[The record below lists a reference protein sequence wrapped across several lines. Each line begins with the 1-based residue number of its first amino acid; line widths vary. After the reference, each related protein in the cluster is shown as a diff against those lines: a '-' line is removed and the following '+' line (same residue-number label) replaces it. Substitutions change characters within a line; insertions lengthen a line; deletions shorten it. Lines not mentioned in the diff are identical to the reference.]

1 MQLLVFQHFQGG
13 AGVFACQPGFAGGR
27 LPLRVPFT
35 ARPISPLKKIPHQP
49 MDHMAA
55 DCIHENASMRIKS
68 YYSRSVE
75 IAIAEAREE
84 LGPEAMLVES
94 RKAAPDA
101 RHLGE
106 YEVIF
111 ALTSNTPPADA
122 KSIESS
128 PATPPPPDRLSLDV
142 AELKKELEGMRR
154 AITRTAFASP
164 QWLGAAPG
172 LSDAYAMLTANE
184 VAPDLARDIVQSA
197 ESRSGGSPRPR
208 VAQIKQPRDED
219 GYRRAMV
226 EELESRFTV
235 KPVLGRTES
244 GVRITALVGPPGA
257 GKTTTLVKL
266 AVNYGL
272 VARRPVV
279 LISMDNHRIAA
290 AEQLRSY
297 ASILGVGFQLLE
309 TVSALAQCIEEH
321 RAKDLILIDT
331 PGLGFT
337 ELGDSSA
344 LAHFLSTR
352 ADIDTQLALA
362 ASVKP
367 VDLSRMVDAYQVFK
381 PQRLMFTKLDET
393 TSYGPIFNEAV
404 RTGMPLSFFATG
416 QRIPEDLEEVTAGR
430 LSSLILSG
438 QAARSRSVA

>member
-1 MQLLVFQHFQGG
+1 M
-13 AGVFACQPGFAGGR
+13 
-27 LPLRVPFT
+27 
-35 ARPISPLKKIPHQP
+35 K
-49 MDHMAA
+49 
-55 DCIHENASMRIKS
+55 IKS

-75 IAIAEAREE
+75 VAIAEAREE

-94 RKAAPDA
+94 RKAAPEA

-111 ALTSNTPPADA
+111 ALTSDTPPIRA
-122 KSIESS
+122 KALA
-128 PATPPPPDRLSLDV
+128 PTPTPDHLSEDV

-154 AITRTAFASP
+154 AITRTAFAPP
-164 QWLGAAPG
+164 QWLGGAPD
-172 LSDAYAMLTANE
+172 LSDAYATLTANE
-184 VAPDLARDIVQSA
+184 VAPDLAREIVQSA
-197 ESRSGGSPRPR
+197 ESRSGGGSRLR
-208 VAQIKQPRDED
+208 VTRLKQPPDAA
-219 GYRRAMV
+219 GYRQALAQ
-226 EELESRFTV
+226 ELESRFTV
-235 KPVLGRTES
+235 KPALGRNES

-272 VARRPVV
+272 ACRRPVV

-297 ASILGVGFQLLE
+297 AGILGVGFQVLE
-309 TVSALAQCIEEH
+309 TVSALAQSIEEH

-337 ELGDSSA
+337 ELGDSST

-352 ADIDTQLALA
+352 PDIDTQLTLA

-367 VDLSRMVDAYQVFK
+367 VDLSRMVDAYQVFN
-381 PQRLMFTKLDET
+381 PQRFVFTKLDET
-393 TSYGPIFNEAV
+393 TSFGPIFNEAV

-416 QRIPEDLEEVTAGR
+416 QRIPEDLEEVVASR
-430 LSSLILSG
+430 LTSMILCG
-438 QAARSRSVA
+438 QTARSRSAA

>member
-1 MQLLVFQHFQGG
+1 M
-13 AGVFACQPGFAGGR
+13 
-27 LPLRVPFT
+27 
-35 ARPISPLKKIPHQP
+35 K
-49 MDHMAA
+49 
-55 DCIHENASMRIKS
+55 IKS

-111 ALTSNTPPADA
+111 ALTSD
-122 KSIESS
+122 
-128 PATPPPPDRLSLDV
+128 TPPPPTKAAPPPQPARDFLSQDV

-154 AITRTAFASP
+154 AITRTAFAPP
-164 QWLGAAPG
+164 QWLGGTPD
-172 LSDAYAMLTANE
+172 LSDAYAILTANE
-184 VAPDLARDIVQSA
+184 VAPDLAREIVQSA
-197 ESRSGGSPRPR
+197 ESRSGRGSRPR
-208 VAQIKQPRDED
+208 VAQLKQPNDAA
-219 GYRRAMV
+219 GYGRALAQ
-226 EELESRFTV
+226 ELESRFTV
-235 KPVLGRTES
+235 KPSLGRTDS

-272 VARRPVV
+272 ACRRPVV
-279 LISMDNHRIAA
+279 LLSMDNHRIAA

-297 ASILGVGFQLLE
+297 AAILGVGFQLLE
-309 TVSALAQCIEEH
+309 TVSSLAQSIEEH
-321 RAKDLILIDT
+321 RGKDLILIDT

-337 ELGDSSA
+337 ELTDSST
-344 LAHFLSTR
+344 LAQFLSTR
-352 ADIDTQLALA
+352 ADIDTQLTLA

-381 PQRLMFTKLDET
+381 PQRLVFTKLDET
-393 TSYGPIFNEAV
+393 TSFGPIFNEAV
-404 RTGMPLSFFATG
+404 RTGLPLSFFAAG
-416 QRIPEDLEEVTAGR
+416 QRIPEDLEEVTASR
-430 LSSLILSG
+430 LTGMILSG
-438 QAARSRSVA
+438 NAARSRSVA

>member
-1 MQLLVFQHFQGG
+1 M
-13 AGVFACQPGFAGGR
+13 
-27 LPLRVPFT
+27 
-35 ARPISPLKKIPHQP
+35 K
-49 MDHMAA
+49 
-55 DCIHENASMRIKS
+55 IKS

-75 IAIAEAREE
+75 VAIAEAREE

-94 RKAAPDA
+94 RKAAPEA

-111 ALTSNTPPADA
+111 ALTSD
-122 KSIESS
+122 SS
-128 PATPPPPDRLSLDV
+128 PTQAKAPAPPPDHLSQDV
-142 AELKKELEGMRR
+142 AELKKELERMRR
-154 AITRTAFASP
+154 AITRTAFAPP
-164 QWLGAAPG
+164 QWLGGAPD
-172 LSDAYAMLTANE
+172 LSDAYATLTANE
-184 VAPDLARDIVQSA
+184 VDPDLAREIVQSA
-197 ESRSGGSPRPR
+197 ESRSGGGSRPR
-208 VAQIKQPRDED
+208 VARIKEQSDAA
-219 GYRRAMV
+219 GYRQALAL
-226 EELESRFTV
+226 ELESRFTV
-235 KPVLGRTES
+235 KPSLGRSES

-272 VARRPVV
+272 ACRRPVV

-297 ASILGVGFQLLE
+297 AGILGVGFQLLE
-309 TVSALAQCIEEH
+309 TVSALAQSIEEH

-337 ELGDSSA
+337 ELGDSST

-352 ADIDTQLALA
+352 SDIDTQLTLA

-381 PQRLMFTKLDET
+381 PQRLVFTKLDET
-393 TSYGPIFNEAV
+393 TSFGPIFNEAV

-416 QRIPEDLEEVTAGR
+416 QRIPEDLEEVAAAR
-430 LSSLILSG
+430 LTSMILAG
-438 QAARSRSVA
+438 QAARSRSAA

>member
-1 MQLLVFQHFQGG
+1 M
-13 AGVFACQPGFAGGR
+13 
-27 LPLRVPFT
+27 
-35 ARPISPLKKIPHQP
+35 K
-49 MDHMAA
+49 
-55 DCIHENASMRIKS
+55 IKS

-75 IAIAEAREE
+75 VAIAEAREE

-94 RKAAPDA
+94 RKAAPEA

-111 ALTSNTPPADA
+111 ALTSD
-122 KSIESS
+122 SS
-128 PATPPPPDRLSLDV
+128 PIQAIVSAPPPDHLSQDV

-154 AITRTAFASP
+154 AITRTAFAPP
-164 QWLGAAPG
+164 QWLSGAPD
-172 LSDAYAMLTANE
+172 LSDAYAILTANE
-184 VAPDLARDIVQSA
+184 VAPDLAREIVQSA
-197 ESRSGGSPRPR
+197 ESRSGDGSRLR
-208 VAQIKQPRDED
+208 VARLKQAPDAA
-219 GYRRAMV
+219 GYRQALAQ
-226 EELESRFTV
+226 ELESRFTV
-235 KPVLGRTES
+235 KPSLGRGES
-244 GVRITALVGPPGA
+244 RVRITALVGPPGA

-272 VARRPVV
+272 ACRRPVI

-297 ASILGVGFQLLE
+297 AGILGVGFQLLE
-309 TVSALAQCIEEH
+309 TVSALAQSIEEH
-321 RAKDLILIDT
+321 RTKDLILIDT

-337 ELGDSSA
+337 ELGDSST

-352 ADIDTQLALA
+352 SDIDTQLTLA

-381 PQRLMFTKLDET
+381 PQRLVFTKLDET
-393 TSYGPIFNEAV
+393 TSFGPIFNEAV

-416 QRIPEDLEEVTAGR
+416 QRIPEDLEEVAAAR
-430 LSSLILSG
+430 LTSMILSG
-438 QAARSRSVA
+438 QAARSRSAA

>member
-1 MQLLVFQHFQGG
+1 M
-13 AGVFACQPGFAGGR
+13 
-27 LPLRVPFT
+27 
-35 ARPISPLKKIPHQP
+35 K
-49 MDHMAA
+49 
-55 DCIHENASMRIKS
+55 IKS

-75 IAIAEAREE
+75 VAIAEAREE

-94 RKAAPDA
+94 RKAAPEA

-111 ALTSNTPPADA
+111 ALTTD
-122 KSIESS
+122 SS
-128 PATPPPPDRLSLDV
+128 PTPAKALAPPPDHLSQDV

-154 AITRTAFASP
+154 AITRTAFAPP
-164 QWLGAAPG
+164 QWLSGAPD
-172 LSDAYAMLTANE
+172 LSDAYAILTANE
-184 VAPDLARDIVQSA
+184 VAPDLAREIVQSA
-197 ESRSGGSPRPR
+197 ESRSGDGSRLR
-208 VAQIKQPRDED
+208 VARLKQAPDAA
-219 GYRRAMV
+219 GYRQALAQ
-226 EELESRFTV
+226 ELESRFTV
-235 KPVLGRTES
+235 KPSLGRSES

-272 VARRPVV
+272 ACRRPVV

-297 ASILGVGFQLLE
+297 AGILGVGFQLLE
-309 TVSALAQCIEEH
+309 TVSALAQSIEEH
-321 RAKDLILIDT
+321 RTKDLILIDT

-337 ELGDSSA
+337 ELGDSST

-352 ADIDTQLALA
+352 SDIDTQLTLA

-381 PQRLMFTKLDET
+381 PQRLVFTKLDET
-393 TSYGPIFNEAV
+393 TSFGPIFNEAV

-416 QRIPEDLEEVTAGR
+416 QRIPEDLEEVAAAR
-430 LSSLILSG
+430 LTSMILSG
-438 QAARSRSVA
+438 QAARSRSAA